1 MIYYSGGINAT
12 LESSLFAL
20 INSVVYPPLLPS
32 KLGNIVLPFN
42 IHSKHR
48 THMLANVR
56 FGKSSCELR
65 SRQQYKSRADEVVL
79 SRSHKNRITAGLK
92 CNTPQSDESI
102 FDMLNACLEK

>member
-1 MIYYSGGINAT
+1 MINYSGGINAA

-20 INSVVYPPLLPS
+20 INSVVYTLLPS

-48 THMLANVR
+48 TDMLANVR

-65 SRQQYKSRADEVVL
+65 SRQQYKSRADEVLL